1 MSDLENRRQFKTVHT
16 DIEEMNAMIAEH
28 RKKIL
33 LRIVIIVAICVA
45 ALVTFELVVH
55 LRTYHNYR
63 VAKEVEREDS
73 SGTVFEKMNGN
84 ILKYSHDGVSY
95 TDLENNLIWNQT
107 YELQNPQADICE
119 SYVVI
124 YDKSGSDIYILNTEG
139 LQGHLQSEQPI
150 VAAYIAEQGTIA
162 VLTTE
167 DTTSQ
172 IQLYDKEGT
181 QLAKGEVHIEEGGYP
196 VDIAISQDA
205 QKVAVSMLDINEG
218 SVKSTIMFYNF
229 SDVGENETDHIV
241 GTFSYSGTM
250 IPRIE
255 FPTSDEMIAFGD
267 NQIIIFKGSQKPDE
281 EMTIKVEEEVKSIFY
296 NSTYFGIV
304 QNYVPEE
311 DEETDEDTPAY
322 QMVIYGLNG
331 KQITKSGF
339 DYSYTDIE
347 FLENDE
353 ICMMGDKSCA
363 IYTLK
368 GKKKYEDTFDT
379 ELYKIYSGKTT
390 RSYIFLISGKTQ
402 KVYLR

>member
-1 MSDLENRRQFKTVHT
+1 MSDLNNRQQFRTVHT

-33 LRIVIIVAICVA
+33 TRVIIIVAICVA
-45 ALVTFELVVH
+45 ALVTYELIIH
-55 LRTYHNYR
+55 LRTYDNYR
-63 VAKEVEREDS
+63 VAKEVERQDS

-119 SYVVI
+119 SYVVV

-139 LQGHLQSEQPI
+139 LQSHLQSEQPI
-150 VAAYIAEQGTIA
+150 VAAYIAKQGTIA
-162 VLTTE
+162 VLTVE

-172 IQLYDKEGT
+172 IELYDKDGN
-181 QLAKGEVHIEEGGYP
+181 QLAKGEIHIEEGGYP

-205 QKVAVSMLDINEG
+205 QKLAVSTIDISDG

-241 GTFSYSGTM
+241 GTFSYAGTM

-255 FPTSDEMIAFGD
+255 FPQNDELIAFGD
-267 NQIIIFKGSQKPDE
+267 NEIIIFKGSQKPE
-281 EMTIKVEEEVKSIFY
+281 EDTTIKLKEEVKSILY
-296 NSTYFGIV
+296 NSSYFGIV
-304 QNYVPEE
+304 QDYVAEE
-311 DEETDEDTPAY
+311 DDEEEVPAY
-322 QMVIYGLNG
+322 QMVIYDLNG

-339 DYSYTDIE
+339 DYSYSKIE
-347 FLENDE
+347 FLENNE
-353 ICMMGDKSCA
+353 ICMMGEKSCA

-368 GKKKYEDTFDT
+368 GKKKYEDTFDE
-379 ELYKIYSGKTT
+379 ELYKIYSGKTQ
-390 RSYIFLISGKTQ
+390 RSYIFLISKKTQ